1 MALSFFS
8 SGGSSSSAK
17 YFDIRLNDEYIVFRG
32 GEHEAASAHLRG
44 TLILCLSEP
53 LTIKHLRLQLT
64 GMSRVWYVSQPPP
77 PRWLLTENFSWQL
90 PSTSASGGRKSWR
103 ERVFYE
109 KTWRFRDPGK
119 GKTEIL
125 PAGNYEYPFDV
136 ILEGSMPESVE
147 GLTETWVMY
156 RFKAEIGRKYAKDIV
171 ARKPLRIIR
180 TLDPSALEL
189 SHAMSVDNIW
199 PNKIEYSISTPT
211 KAIVFGTAIHVDFKL
226 IPLLKGLRI
235 GTITSQLIESHDLTL
250 NPEDPDSIRNTY
262 KITRT
267 ILTDEH
273 EMDEDSFEIIDEA
286 AEGYHCARV
295 LDMPQT
301 LTRCL
306 QDTDTKGIKVRHKL
320 KFRIQLHNPDG
331 HVSEVS
337 ISSSVVSIRLTFKQ
351 LRATLPVSIFISPH
365 LTIDENNNL
374 RGQTP
379 QTTRVAVDE
388 FAHQAPP
395 LYGEHTF
402 DQLYSELDPSGY
414 RTPGPGSGPGTPFGP
429 LSRNMSSE
437 NLASMNALTNTDISA
452 SALHH
457 RLTNLNTN
465 TRHHPATP
473 SAMTPGVMTPSDGFH
488 GSQSPIDG
496 HNIHRQLGVPNDYF
510 GPSSGSNSHSHGS
523 PELSRRPSDEVE
535 HETLPSGMATPFHP
549 QYAEVETLSRV
560 PSYSTAVRCAVRPC
574 DSGLPDYNAVI
585 ASSLPTI
592 SVPQSPQQAYL
603 RSGRT
608 SGIATPLEVHN
619 RPGYFHSHGTH
630 ADDEDRRL
638 RLEQARARA

>member
-64 GMSRVWYVSQPPP
+64 GMSRVC
-77 PRWLLTENFSWQL
+77 WQL

-103 ERVFYE
+103 ERVFYD

-331 HVSEVS
+331 HVSE
-337 ISSSVVSIRLTFKQ
+337 

-365 LTIDENNNL
+365 LAIDENNNL
-374 RGQTP
+374 LGQTP
-379 QTTRVAVDE
+379 QSTRMAVDD

-457 RLTNLNTN
+457 RLTNLNTS

-473 SAMTPGVMTPSDGFH
+473 SAVTPGVMTPSEGFH
-488 GSQSPIDG
+488 GSQSPIDS
-496 HNIHRQLGVPNDYF
+496 HTIHRQLNVPNDYF

-523 PELSRRPSDEVE
+523 PELSRRPSDEVD
-535 HETLPSGMATPFHP
+535 HEALPSGMATPFHP

-560 PSYSTAVRCAVRPC
+560 PSYSTAVRCAVRPR

-608 SGIATPLEVHN
+608 SGIATPLEVQN